1 MLEPEIGIS
10 KKIIRWLTL
19 IFLIIIIVIIII
31 HIALTIY
38 GAFVNDVVNDEPI
51 NDEPIND
58 AINYVYAV
66 NVNKLKNELRSFK
79 YTYFIKI
86 NNKIFHLMG
95 FNKE

>member
-38 GAFVNDVVNDEPI
+38 GASVNDVVNDEPI
-51 NDEPIND
+51 ND
-58 AINYVYAV
+58 
-66 NVNKLKNELRSFK
+66 
-79 YTYFIKI
+79 
-86 NNKIFHLMG
+86 
-95 FNKE
+95 

>member
-19 IFLIIIIVIIII
+19 IFLIIIVIIII

-38 GAFVNDVVNDEPI
+38 DASVNDVINDEPI
-51 NDEPIND
+51 NDEPINH
-58 AINYVYAV
+58 AINYDDAV
-66 NVNKLKNELRSFK
+66 NVNKLKYELRHFK

-95 FNKE
+95 YNKE